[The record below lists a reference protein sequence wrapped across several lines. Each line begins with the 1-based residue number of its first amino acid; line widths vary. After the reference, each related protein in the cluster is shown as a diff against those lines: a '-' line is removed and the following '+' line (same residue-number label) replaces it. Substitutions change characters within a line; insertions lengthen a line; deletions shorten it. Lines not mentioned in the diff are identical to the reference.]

1 MISCFLP
8 LFLIKDAFFLV
19 PEIWIVLMVL
29 NSGCRYSWI
38 MIVKCH
44 NASSICIITS
54 SVKCSPCYF
63 FRKQHVISRPGG
75 AFRFSLLT
83 CYAHSTWRCV
93 QCVWKWR
100 REFPENEWFRACY
113 SRGILASTSKR
124 MTMKQFTT
132 IFRDRLHAGKL
143 GRREELLFTFSKPNR
158 ILWHSREIS
167 EEVANPANCILRWA
181 ISTVRTEVVS
191 PLLWHCS
198 LNAQHR
204 KKVFYGTS
212 F

>member
-1 MISCFLP
+1 MHQTFPSLHQVSSFP
-8 LFLIKDAFFLV
+8 LAI
-19 PEIWIVLMVL
+19 
-29 NSGCRYSWI
+29 
-38 MIVKCH
+38 
-44 NASSICIITS
+44 
-54 SVKCSPCYF
+54 F
-63 FRKQHVISRPGG
+63 FRKQHVISRPSG

-93 QCVWKWR
+93 QC
-100 REFPENEWFRACY
+100 EFRSGAGN
-113 SRGILASTSKR
+113 SRGMTDSERAILGAFSPSPPKEWQWNNTPRFLETGCMQASW
-124 MTMKQFTT
+124 
-132 IFRDRLHAGKL
+132 DG
-143 GRREELLFTFSKPNR
+143 GRNYYSLFSKPNR

-167 EEVANPANCILRWA
+167 EEVANPANCIFRWA